1 METLFFILATLAG
14 SVCYSSE
21 IPLSLAEAYSKAVS
35 HTEMVP
41 AKEEEIHQAEEK
53 YRQAIGNILPTIT
66 GYASYTW
73 QAAAGGGA
81 FSPTEQPLVKLNAT
95 QPIFRGLREFAALKQ
110 TSLLGEASEQGK
122 QVALRQLFND
132 VTQTFYSV
140 LSLEQ
145 DIVNLQSQIGA
156 FERRIQDLKQRIKI
170 GRSRLTEVLTV
181 QASLSSLRAQ
191 LFQTQGQ
198 LQVARETFSYV
209 TGQSG
214 NLSLKD
220 VLPVQNK
227 ISPLGTYI
235 DSLSKRPELKMR
247 QLQYEAADKGV
258 SIAKGAHLPTV
269 DLTGNYYFKR
279 FGFFNNIPWDVGISL
294 SLPILNGGIL
304 SSRVE
309 EASSL
314 RMQAELELRRAKRAA
329 LQEIQSLYA
338 TFKADL
344 DQMTELNSA
353 RDLTEKN
360 FVQQNRE
367 YRNGL
372 VSNLEVL
379 QALTAFEESKRALDR
394 ARFQSKIDYLKLEA
408 AAGTLPELTSV
419 QSSRKEIR

>member
-1 METLFFILATLAG
+1 METLFLILATLAG

-214 NLSLKD
+214 TLSLKD

>member
-1 METLFFILATLAG
+1 METLFWIITLVA
-14 SVCYSSE
+14 SSLSFSSE
-21 IPLSLAEAYSKAVS
+21 IPLSLSEAYSKAVS

-41 AKEEEIHQAEEK
+41 VREEEIRQAEEK
-53 YRQAIGNILPTIT
+53 YRQAIGNILPAVT

-81 FSPTEQPLVKLNAT
+81 FSPTEQPLVKINAT
-95 QPIFRGLREFAALKQ
+95 QPLFRGLREFAALKQ
-110 TSLLGEASEQGK
+110 TSLLGQASEQGK

-132 VTQTFYSV
+132 VTQTFYTV

-156 FERRIQDLKQRIKI
+156 LERRIQDLKQRIKI

-191 LFQTQGQ
+191 LFQTKGQ
-198 LQVARETFSYV
+198 LQVAKETFSYV
-209 TGQSG
+209 TGETG
-214 NLSLKD
+214 NFSLSDTLQ
-220 VLPVQNK
+220 VQNK
-227 ISPLGTYI
+227 ISPLNVYM
-235 DSLSKRPELKMR
+235 DSLAKRPELKMK
-247 QLQYEAADKGV
+247 QLQYEASDKGV
-258 SIAKGAHLPTV
+258 SIAKGAHLPSI
-269 DLTGNYYFKR
+269 DLNGNYYFKR
-279 FGFFNNIPWDVGISL
+279 FGFFNNIPWDIGVSL

-309 EASSL
+309 EASSQ
-314 RMQAELELRRAKRAA
+314 RMQAELELKRAKRAA

-344 DQMTELNSA
+344 EQISELNSA

-379 QALTAFEESKRALDR
+379 QALTAFEESKRSLDR
-394 ARFQSKIDYLKLEA
+394 AKFQSKIDYLKLEA
-408 AAGTLPELTSV
+408 SVGSIPEATTSP
-419 QSSRKEIR
+419 SARKESQ